1 MGPAGEPVA
10 VPVVV
15 KLKKYVPS
23 GKLAEVKAIVP
34 FVPEQV
40 VGSVAIPTVK
50 TGKAKSVKVTGV
62 ANEPVQPPPLV
73 MEKLLYIPS
82 AKPESVKAPEVMVT
96 FLGLPAPEYV
106 SE

>member
-23 GKLAEVKAIVP
+23 GKLADVKAIVP

-40 VGSVAIPTVK
+40 VGLVAVPTVK

-62 ANEPVQPPPLV
+62 ANEPVQPLPFV
-73 MEKLLYIPS
+73 MEKLLKVPS
-82 AKPESVKAPEVMVT
+82 AKPKSVKAPEVIVT
-96 FLGLPAPEYV
+96 FFGLPTPE
-106 SE
+106 